1 DTWIFFSEL
10 RLRKLY
16 KQSLNEHS
24 SDNAWV
30 FGVQQTTKT
39 TQMRGATPINPQKIE
54 ADASSVKESDYYEGE
69 SLTHLLGL
77 IQRGI
82 ETSKLSNVKSLPEK
96 MWLKQQIAIGINE
109 VTRVLERMKPNTVD
123 HQQKLR
129 QPPVQLQVVIVVAD
143 CKPRMLTKHI
153 PNLAASR
160 NVPVLYIRDNK
171 RASLR
176 LGELVKLK
184 TALAIGVKAR
194 ANDLNLILSQILPR
208 DS

>member
-1 DTWIFFSEL
+1 
-10 RLRKLY
+10 
-16 KQSLNEHS
+16 
-24 SDNAWV
+24 
-30 FGVQQTTKT
+30 
-39 TQMRGATPINPQKIE
+39 MRSVIPINPAKKIE
-54 ADASSVKESDYYEGE
+54 ADSNPVKESDYYEGE
-69 SLTHLLGL
+69 RLTHLLGL
-77 IQRGI
+77 IQRYKKHSLKTLRLGPLFFVKNLSFLLVEIRGI
-82 ETSKLSNVKSLPEK
+82 EASKLSNVNSLPEK
-96 MWLKQQIAIGINE
+96 IWLKKQIAIGINE
-109 VTRVLERMKPNTVD
+109 VTRVLERMESNNTSD
-123 HQQKLR
+123 QQQNPK

-160 NVPVLYIRDNK
+160 GVPVLYIRDNK

-194 ANDLNLILSQILPR
+194 GNELNLLLQQILPS

>member
-1 DTWIFFSEL
+1 
-10 RLRKLY
+10 
-16 KQSLNEHS
+16 
-24 SDNAWV
+24 
-30 FGVQQTTKT
+30 
-39 TQMRGATPINPQKIE
+39 MRSVIPINPAKKIE
-54 ADASSVKESDYYEGE
+54 ADSNPVKESDSYYEGE
-69 SLTHLLGL
+69 RLTHLLGL
-77 IQRGI
+77 IQRYKKHSLKTLRLGPLFFVKNLSFLLVEIRGI
-82 ETSKLSNVKSLPEK
+82 EASKLSNVNSLPEK
-96 MWLKQQIAIGINE
+96 IWLKKQIAIGINE
-109 VTRVLERMKPNTVD
+109 VTRVLERMESNNTSD
-123 HQQKLR
+123 QQQNPK

-160 NVPVLYIRDNK
+160 GVPVLYIRDNK

-194 ANDLNLILSQILPR
+194 GNELNLLLQQILPS

>member
-1 DTWIFFSEL
+1 
-10 RLRKLY
+10 
-16 KQSLNEHS
+16 
-24 SDNAWV
+24 
-30 FGVQQTTKT
+30 
-39 TQMRGATPINPQKIE
+39 MRSVAPINPQKKE
-54 ADASSVKESDYYEGE
+54 GDPNCVKESDYYEGE
-69 SLTHLLGL
+69 RLIHLLGL

-82 ETSKLSNVKSLPEK
+82 ETSKLLNVNSLPEK
-96 MWLKQQIAIGINE
+96 IWLKQQIAIGINE
-109 VTRVLERMKPNTVD
+109 VTRVLERMKANTRD
-123 HQQKLR
+123 QQQQNPR

-160 NVPVLYIRDNK
+160 NVPVLYIRDNR

-194 ANDLNLILSQILPR
+194 GNDLNQLLQQEIVPR

>member
-1 DTWIFFSEL
+1 
-10 RLRKLY
+10 
-16 KQSLNEHS
+16 
-24 SDNAWV
+24 
-30 FGVQQTTKT
+30 
-39 TQMRGATPINPQKIE
+39 MRSVIPINPAKKIE
-54 ADASSVKESDYYEGE
+54 ADSNPVKESDSYYEGE
-69 SLTHLLGL
+69 RLTHLLGL

-82 ETSKLSNVKSLPEK
+82 EASKLSNVNSLPEK
-96 MWLKQQIAIGINE
+96 IWLKKQIAIGINE
-109 VTRVLERMKPNTVD
+109 VTRVLERMESNNTSD
-123 HQQKLR
+123 QQQNPK

-160 NVPVLYIRDNK
+160 GVPVLYIRDNK

-194 ANDLNLILSQILPR
+194 GNELNLLLQQILPS